1 MNREDAVSG
10 GQSGRLQ
17 ELETCGKDTTMGR
30 LLRRFWQ
37 PIASSTSIGVGQA
50 KPIRIMGED
59 LTIYRGESGA
69 VFLVHGRCA
78 HRLTLLHTGW
88 VQGDEIRCIYHG
100 WKYNGTGRCT
110 EAPAESEAFAQR
122 VTIPAYTTREYA
134 GLVFAYMGEG
144 AAPDF
149 ELPRKMELEADSV
162 VIVPRTEVWPCN
174 WFQLV
179 ENSLDAVHVS
189 FVHHA
194 GKVGPF
200 GEAVS
205 TAIPSL
211 EYFETDAGIRQVAT
225 RGKNNV
231 RVSDWTFPNYNHIVI
246 PGLDNGTWIDTC
258 VWRVPIDDDHTL
270 RIGVYALNS
279 DREPERQKFL
289 AYMNQYG
296 AYNPADHHDELFTAK
311 AFPED
316 RLIQL
321 TSAQDYVAA
330 LGQGARPERDK
341 ERLGRSDAGIVQLRR
356 IFWRELDALRSGGQP
371 KVWRPLN
378 SGERL
383 PIQRSSAA
391 AI

>member
-1 MNREDAVSG
+1 
-10 GQSGRLQ
+10 
-17 ELETCGKDTTMGR
+17 
-30 LLRRFWQ
+30 
-37 PIASSTSIGVGQA
+37 
-50 KPIRIMGED
+50 
-59 LTIYRGESGA
+59 
-69 VFLVHGRCA
+69 
-78 HRLTLLHTGW
+78 
-88 VQGDEIRCIYHG
+88 
-100 WKYNGTGRCT
+100 
-110 EAPAESEAFAQR
+110 
-122 VTIPAYTTREYA
+122 
-134 GLVFAYMGEG
+134 
-144 AAPDF
+144 
-149 ELPRKMELEADSV
+149 MELEADGV

-246 PGLDNGTWIDTC
+246 PGLDSGKWIDTC
-258 VWRVPIDDDHTL
+258 VWRVPIDDDYTL

-279 DREPERQKFL
+279 GHEPERQKFL
-289 AYMNQYG
+289 DYMDKYG
-296 AYNPADHHDELFTAK
+296 GYNPADHHDELFTSK

-356 IFWRELDALRSGGQP
+356 IFWRELDALRSGCQL
-371 KVWRPLN
+371 KVWRPLD
-378 SGERL
+378 SAERL
-383 PIQRSSAA
+383 PIQTSRPAEIQLPSASQRELEHK
-391 AI
+391 